1 MFLFQGTPT
10 KTGETPSKKVEKK
23 TGDKENIY
31 QPLDEDDVNQPSS
44 IVNETFKMEN
54 DSNIVTFMQLSDQ
67 VKEAIMPS
75 SDIAIVGDDKYSSI
89 ALLDDQQE
97 DEKWEERTAVITKND
112 HEEYVAAAE
121 AIIYDLISGVKTP
134 VKRYFTSSYALMHF
148 HKIVLS
154 ISAF

>member
-1 MFLFQGTPT
+1 MFDH
-10 KTGETPSKKVEKK
+10 SKF
-23 TGDKENIY
+23 
-31 QPLDEDDVNQPSS
+31 S
-44 IVNETFKMEN
+44 MEN
-54 DSNIVTFMQLSDQ
+54 DSNIVTFKQLSDQ
-67 VKEAIMPS
+67 VKEATMPS

-134 VKRYFTSSYALMHF
+134 VKRYFTSTYALMHF

-154 ISAF
+154 LSAF

>member
-1 MFLFQGTPT
+1 MLQGTPT

-23 TGDKENIY
+23 QGDKENIY
-31 QPLDEDDVNQPSS
+31 QPLDEEVNQPSS
-44 IVNETFKMEN
+44 LVNETFKMEN
-54 DSNIVTFMQLSDQ
+54 DAVTFKQLSDQ
-67 VKEAIMPS
+67 AKVATMS
-75 SDIAIVGDDKYSSI
+75 SSESNTGDDDKYSSI

-134 VKRYFTSSYALMHF
+134 AKRYLFKL
-148 HKIVLS
+148 LL
-154 ISAF
+154 